1 MYDHLEQGF
10 WAANAPEFEDGVT
23 PFLTNDDAII
33 LWAYSKMLATTS
45 KSSKR

>member
-1 MYDHLEQGF
+1 MEKGF

-33 LWAYSKMLATTS
+33 LWAYSKMLATS